1 MSEDGPFLFE
11 AYGNPDN
18 DEGNWV
24 VYQKEGDIQFRVR
37 QIPDKVDAQMQK
49 KVTGRRIQTVK
60 FRRGVSESDVDLDES
75 AALAVERARY
85 ALLDSKNLKI
95 VARDEEGASDI
106 TKALGAPVKIGEQV
120 CLDGHWTQ
128 AVKDYVFERFGGL
141 CPWIV
146 EASNRQRMRS
156 SEEEQALA
164 GN

>member
-1 MSEDGPFLFE
+1 MNEDGPVLFTSF
-11 AYGNPDN
+11 GNPDN
-18 DEGNWV
+18 DEGSWV

-37 QIPDKVDAQMQK
+37 QIPDKLDAKMQK

-60 FRRGVSESDVDLDES
+60 FRRGVSESDVNLDES
-75 AALAVERARY
+75 AALAALRAHY

-95 VARDEEGASDI
+95 VAGDEEGASDI
-106 TKALGAPVKIGEQV
+106 TKALGRPVKVGEQA
-120 CLDGHWTQ
+120 CLDGQWTQ
-128 AVKDYVFERFGGL
+128 AVKDYVFEQFGGL

-146 EASNRQRMRS
+146 EVSNRQRMRS